1 MSLDVKLTTKST
13 ARDEKKRDDRERI
26 RRERERMKMEEKGG
40 EM

>member
-13 ARDEKKRDDRERI
+13 ARDEKKRDERERI
-26 RRERERMKMEEKGG
+26 RKERKDEDGRKG